1 MGVEDGFP
9 QVAWEFTQALRS
21 ADSNLSL
28 RVGSDSEGPSVEP
41 RRGPGFGVSIYVEGG
56 GQRSSSPDPY
66 LSIFSQLSA
75 VLSAHACEMS
85 LLVVQAPSSSWDED

>member
-1 MGVEDGFP
+1 MEDGFS

-28 RVGSDSEGPSVEP
+28 RVGPDSEGPSVEP
-41 RRGPGFGVSIYVEGG
+41 RRGPGFGVSICVEGG
-56 GQRSSSPDPY
+56 GQRSSSLPDPY